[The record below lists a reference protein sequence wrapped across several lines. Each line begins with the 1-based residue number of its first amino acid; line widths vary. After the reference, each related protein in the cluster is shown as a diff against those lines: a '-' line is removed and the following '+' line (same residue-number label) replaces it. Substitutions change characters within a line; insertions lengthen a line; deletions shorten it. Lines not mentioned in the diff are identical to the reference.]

1 MLYVRAFGVSV
12 VQRDAW
18 SMVPLFDRWAS
29 GTLQVSDFFVQH
41 FEHKSTF
48 PEIAYLLLGI
58 ATKYNNVAEMYG
70 IQVCLLV
77 TLVVLLL
84 AFRANNNS
92 SLGLFLFVP
101 VSLLI
106 FSFRQE
112 ANMLFGYQLNFAFV
126 VVFGV
131 LTLFLLCV
139 LGHSRF
145 KKSAFAAAL
154 VSATVA
160 TYSIV
165 PGLLVWPAGLL
176 QLFLSTLEKPKKR
189 IFLILWGLVGLF
201 VWVTYLR
208 DWAPKRHPSSFIDW
222 LGKPGTEPGD
232 WAVRATIERESSSGE
247 LILYALEHPIEGAEF
262 FLSLLGS
269 SLFWPRQRTFENGL
283 LGLNLGLVAGLLLA
297 CIALVSLVLVYK
309 DRRLSQYSFWI
320 SLMLYSFLILAAITV
335 GRFESGLEM
344 ALAPR
349 YATFSILAIVSIY
362 GLLATVALRR
372 RLSIRRPNIST
383 IFLILLSG
391 TVVLSAATISYPKGI
406 KAGSH
411 DRASTEKAAFVLAT
425 YETQPDELLAETSGI
440 TRRRGARVVR
450 ERAPVLQRLGYN
462 VFSEPQAQQGF
473 LPPLSALSPA
483 ASSTLFGDIDA
494 LSTDTESN
502 LLGGTG
508 KQNRS
513 VAISQEA
520 SFIKLEGWAVDTSN
534 ESTAGGVYIDID
546 GELFPT
552 FYGAEREDVRRYFK
566 SGAYR
571 YSGFERAIPL
581 SEIGVG
587 SHELSVVILT
597 PDRKRYYR
605 PDQKLAL
612 EIR

>member
-1 MLYVRAFGVSV
+1 
-12 VQRDAW
+12 
-18 SMVPLFDRWAS
+18 MVPLFDRWAS

-58 ATKYNNVAEMYG
+58 VTKYDNVAEMYL

-84 AFRANNNS
+84 AFRANNKS

-112 ANMLFGYQLNFAFV
+112 ANMLFGYQINFAFV
-126 VVFGV
+126 VAFGV
-131 LTLFLLCV
+131 LTLFLLYV
-139 LGHSRF
+139 LGHTRF
-145 KKSAFAAAL
+145 KKTAFAVAL

-165 PGLLVWPAGLL
+165 PGLLVWPVGLL
-176 QLFLSTLEKPKKR
+176 QLFLSPLEKPKKR
-189 IFLILWGLVGLF
+189 NLLILWGLVGLF
-201 VWVTYLR
+201 VWITYLR
-208 DWAPKRHPSSFIDW
+208 DWTPGRNPSSFIDW
-222 LGKPGTEPGD
+222 SGTPGTEPGD
-232 WAVRATIERESSSGE
+232 WSVTSTIEDESSSGSGE
-247 LILYALEHPIEGAEF
+247 LILYALKHPLEAVEF

-269 SLFWPRQRTFENGL
+269 SLFWPQQRTFDGGL
-283 LGLNLGLVAGLLLA
+283 LGLNLGSVTGLLLV

-309 DRRLSQYSFWI
+309 DRRLGQHSFWI

-349 YATFSILAIVSIY
+349 YATFSVLAIVSIY

-406 KAGSH
+406 KAGRH
-411 DRASTEKAAFVLAT
+411 DKASTEKAAFILAT
-425 YETQPDELLAETSGI
+425 YETQPDELIGETSGI
-440 TRRRGARVVR
+440 TQRLGARVVR
-450 ERAPVLQRLGYN
+450 ERAPVLQELGYN

-473 LPPLSALSPA
+473 LPPLSALSPVV
-483 ASSTLFGDIDA
+483 SSTLLGGIDT

-502 LLGGTG
+502 LLGTRL
-508 KQNRS
+508 QNRS
-513 VAISQEA
+513 VVISQEA
-520 SFIKLEGWAVDTSN
+520 SFIKLEGWALDTSN

-552 FYGAEREDVRRYFK
+552 FYGTARRDVRRYFK
-566 SGAYR
+566 SEAYR

-597 PDRKRYYR
+597 PDRKGYYR
-605 PDQKLAL
+605 HDQKLAL
-612 EIR
+612 EIK